1 MAKNLQKISAVLGV
15 DRSSVVTAGKSL
27 GINILDAPG
36 VHISDSNVRAIIKSM
51 FPDDFE
57 DKMKELYTN
66 IKTH

>member
-1 MAKNLQKISAVLGV
+1 MAKNLLKICAVLGV

-36 VHISDSNVRAIIKSM
+36 VHISDSNIRAIIKSL

-57 DKMKELYTN
+57 DKMKELYS
-66 IKTH
+66 KR